1 MDMKLF
7 KRKNFSLL
15 ITGKFISLLGSNML
29 QFALSLY
36 VLAVTGS
43 ATIFASMLSILII
56 PRLLLSPIAGVFGDW
71 FDRRRIII
79 ILDLANAIIIGL
91 YAILMII
98 TGSISIALLYLFV
111 VLLEI
116 TEIFFHSSMSAILP
130 SIVSKDELIDAN
142 STNSLVMNIGQLL
155 APVIASIIYAAF
167 GLKTILIVSSISFLL
182 SALSKFFLN
191 IPATNKMPEKI
202 TVKTFKKDLMEGFQ
216 VIKENKFISSIMGIG
231 TIINFSVSPLF
242 AIGVIF
248 IIKEVLKSTDFQFG
262 LFQSIFSLSMIVSP
276 LLFSGYIKK
285 TKIGKLCF
293 NSFMATALLIL
304 LMALVPAPFVLNLF
318 DTNIVP
324 FILLLAI
331 SFVIGM
337 FATVVNIVTG
347 TLFSQVVPLELM
359 GRTSTVFNL
368 LVTVFIPIGQMLF
381 GYLYDII
388 SPSYVILLNGI
399 IIVFALI
406 KYKSILIEI
415 DNQDDDTT
423 VEHDELQSLQ
433 TVEDDDVQFLQT
445 EENENVQSL
454 QMEEDVNAQSL
465 QTEED
470 VQPLLFSNLPGD
482 VSNEI

>member
-7 KRKNFSLL
+7 IRKNFSLL
-15 ITGKFISLLGSNML
+15 MAGKFISLLGSNML

-43 ATIFASMLSILII
+43 AAIFASMLSILII

-79 ILDLANAIIIGL
+79 ILDLANAVIIGM

-98 TGSISIALLYLFV
+98 NGSISVALLYLFV
-111 VLLEI
+111 VLLET

-142 STNSLVMNIGQLL
+142 STNSLIMNIGQLL

-167 GLKTILIVSSISFLL
+167 GLRSILIVSSISFLL
-182 SALSKFFLN
+182 SALSKIFLHF
-191 IPATNKMPEKI
+191 PATNKMPEKI
-202 TVKTFKKDLMEGFQ
+202 TIKNFKSDLMEGFRA
-216 VIKENKFISSIMGIG
+216 IKDNKIISSIMGIG

-242 AIGVIF
+242 AIGVIY

-285 TKIGKLCF
+285 NKIGKLCF
-293 NSFMATALLIL
+293 NSFMVTALLIF
-304 LMALVPAPFVLNLF
+304 LMAFVPAPFVLNLF

-324 FILLLAI
+324 FILLLVI

-337 FATVVNIVTG
+337 FATVVNIVLG
-347 TLFSQVVPLELM
+347 TLFNQVVPLELM

-381 GYLYDII
+381 GYFYDII

-399 IIVFALI
+399 IIVLALI
-406 KYKSILIEI
+406 KYRSILIEI
-415 DNQDDDTT
+415 DNQDDNKTT
-423 VEHDELQSLQ
+423 EQ
-433 TVEDDDVQFLQT
+433 
-445 EENENVQSL
+445 EEVQSI
-454 QMEEDVNAQSL
+454 QVEE
-465 QTEED
+465 EE
-470 VQPLLFSNLPGD
+470 QPELLYILPGD
-482 VSNEI
+482 ETNEI

>member
-1 MDMKLF
+1 
-7 KRKNFSLL
+7 
-15 ITGKFISLLGSNML
+15 
-29 QFALSLY
+29 
-36 VLAVTGS
+36 
-43 ATIFASMLSILII
+43 
-56 PRLLLSPIAGVFGDW
+56 
-71 FDRRRIII
+71 
-79 ILDLANAIIIGL
+79 
-91 YAILMII
+91 MII
-98 TGSISIALLYLFV
+98 NGSISVSLLYLFV

-142 STNSLVMNIGQLL
+142 STNSLIVNIGQLL

-167 GLKTILIVSSISFLL
+167 GLKIILIVSSISFLL

-191 IPATNKMPEKI
+191 IPVTNKMPEKI

-216 VIKENKFISSIMGIG
+216 VIKENKFISAIMGIG

-248 IIKEVLKSTDFQFG
+248 IIKEVLKTSDFQFG

-276 LLFSGYIKK
+276 LVFSGYIKK
-285 TKIGKLCF
+285 NKIGKLCF
-293 NSFMATALLIL
+293 NSFLITALLIF

-318 DTNIVP
+318 DTNMVP

-347 TLFSQVVPLELM
+347 TLFNQVVPLELM

-399 IIVFALI
+399 IIVLALV
-406 KYKSILIEI
+406 KYKSILMKI
-415 DNQDDDTT
+415 DDQDDNITAEQED
-423 VEHDELQSLQ
+423 VESLQ
-433 TVEDDDVQFLQT
+433 ANEDDTPILQAD
-445 EENENVQSL
+445 EENAQYLQANENNTPAL
-454 QMEEDVNAQSL
+454 QADEENAQYL
-465 QTEED
+465 QAQED
-470 VQPLLFSNLPGD
+470 EQLVLLSAILPGD
-482 VSNEI
+482 ELNEI